1 MFEAAQLGNLE
12 ELRHI
17 LVEDPLILHNVSLFS
32 SHNPLHVAS
41 IFGRSNFA
49 KEIVR
54 LRPELT
60 KELNQ
65 DGFSPLH
72 LASANGYIDIVREL
86 LKIDNSLC
94 RLEGR
99 ERRTPLHSAAIK
111 GRGDVISELIRACG
125 DCIEDVTV
133 QGETALHLAVKNCQF
148 ESIKVLV
155 EWMREMNKRF
165 VLNMKDEKGNTV
177 LHLATWRKQRQVVEL
192 LCSDG
197 ATSSGTM
204 EVNAVN
210 QGGLTAL
217 DTLAIFPSE
226 AGDREIEEILRNAG
240 ANRTRENFL
249 SPALS
254 IQGRSVINNSTT
266 NYLVDYFKFHKERD
280 SPSEVRSAL
289 LVIAVLVATATYQ
302 VGLSP
307 PGGVWQDDTG
317 PTQNNNNRTNYAGKS
332 ILGTENLVS
341 FGVFAIFNSI
351 GFFVSLFMI
360 NTLIS
365 KFPLQLELQICML
378 AMYITYSTAVV
389 FVAPKEIS
397 VALTVLTSVLPLI
410 LRIIATL
417 VRRH

>member
-1 MFEAAQLGNLE
+1 MFEAAQLGNVE

-32 SHNPLHVAS
+32 SNNPLHIAS
-41 IFGRSNFA
+41 IGRSNFA

-125 DCIEDVTV
+125 DCVEDVTV

-240 ANRTRENFL
+240 ANRTNFL
-249 SPALS
+249 SPTLS

-266 NYLVDYFKFHKERD
+266 NYFVDYFKFHKERD

-317 PTQNNNNRTNYAGKS
+317 PNQNNNNRTNYAGKS
-332 ILGTENLVS
+332 IMGTEKLVL
-341 FGVFAIFNSI
+341 FGLFASFNSI

-365 KFPLQLELQICML
+365 KFPLQLELQICMS
-378 AMYITYSTAVV
+378 AMYITYNTAVV
-389 FVAPKEIS
+389 FVAPQRIS
-397 VALTVLTSVLPLI
+397 AALTVLTSVLPLI
-410 LRIIATL
+410 VPIIATL